1 MTTPHYFDQN
11 KNLNSPNPFDSQQ
24 HLFDGQHQQQAN
36 FDYYTQQQPQYD
48 PHFNYSSNIPPSDTS
63 QQQQSFN
70 QQFMYDPFVNTAR
83 HLGGQFAEQ
92 QKQKI
97 TQYISTFNLKYYFAV
112 DVNYVRRKLLIIL
125 FPFLHRDWTNKLS
138 TNDKPMTPRED
149 INAPD
154 LYIPSMAFITYILV
168 AGIVFGVQQRF
179 TPEKLGMLTT
189 NALFYM
195 IFENLIVFL
204 MKYALNIS
212 QSLNVWHALA
222 YSSYKFTSMVVCLL
236 LYLIGGRK
244 VYYFVLV
251 YCILATVFFLLRSLK
266 TFILDMGWSPNSGR
280 KRKIY
285 LLLAITAFQSLI
297 MWLLTSSVTSYMPG
311 KYDFAKMAM
320 SGMGLSNTNK
330 EVPLMSDGEVDY
342 EALLKMP

>member
-1 MTTPHYFDQN
+1 MTTPHYYDQN
-11 KNLNSPNPFDSQQ
+11 QNLNPPNPFDQQQQFDSQQ
-24 HLFDGQHQQQAN
+24 PN
-36 FDYYTQQQPQYD
+36 FDYYAQHVD
-48 PHFNYSSNIPPSDTS
+48 PRQRVDYTNVPDTS
-63 QQQQSFN
+63 QQMFN

-92 QKQKI
+92 QKQKVVI

-149 INAPD
+149 VNAPD

-168 AGIVFGVQQRF
+168 AGIVFGVQKRF

-195 IFENLIVFL
+195 IFENVIVFL

-222 YSSYKFTSMVVCLL
+222 YSSYKFTS
-236 LYLIGGRK
+236 
-244 VYYFVLV
+244 
-251 YCILATVFFLLRSLK
+251 
-266 TFILDMGWSPNSGR
+266 
-280 KRKIY
+280 
-285 LLLAITAFQSLI
+285 
-297 MWLLTSSVTSYMPG
+297 SVTSYMPG

-320 SGMGLSNTNK
+320 SGMGLSNSNK

>member
-1 MTTPHYFDQN
+1 MTTPHYYDQN

-24 HLFDGQHQQQAN
+24 QHLFDGQQQQAN

-48 PHFNYSSNIPPSDTS
+48 PHFNYSSNIPPPDTS

-112 DVNYVRRKLLIIL
+112 DVNYVR
-125 FPFLHRDWTNKLS
+125 P
-138 TNDKPMTPRED
+138 
-149 INAPD
+149 PD

-212 QSLNVWHALA
+212 QSLN
-222 YSSYKFTSMVVCLL
+222 
-236 LYLIGGRK
+236 
-244 VYYFVLV
+244 
-251 YCILATVFFLLRSLK
+251 LRSLK